1 MPIKT
6 ALQQDSCSTV
16 STPDP
21 SNENDVVLLTNQ
33 GVLLHLIGVP
43 DSTLTSLLC
52 DRVML
57 IGKFYMD
64 ALTVEVDRIRIQEGE
79 KWITVWDRNHDSAQ
93 DKTAKDT
100 QQ

>member
-1 MPIKT
+1 MPIKI
-6 ALQQDSCSTV
+6 ALQQDSCVTSN
-16 STPDP
+16 PDP
-21 SNENDVVLLTNQ
+21 DNGNNVVLLTNQ

-43 DSTLTSLLC
+43 DSTLTTLLC
-52 DRVML
+52 NRVML

-79 KWITVWDRNHDSAQ
+79 KWVTVWDKNNESKL
-93 DKTAKDT
+93 DKSPTHK

>member
-6 ALQQDSCSTV
+6 ALQQDSCVISN
-16 STPDP
+16 PDP
-21 SNENDVVLLTNQ
+21 DNGNNVVLLTNQ

-43 DSTLTSLLC
+43 DSTLNSLLC
-52 DRVML
+52 DKVML

-79 KWITVWDRNHDSAQ
+79 KWVTVWERINSSKLKKSPTGEEQ
-93 DKTAKDT
+93 
-100 QQ
+100 